1 MYIDHHVD
9 GAELVL
15 EVGDLSLH
23 QLALTVQ
30 VRQCVGARLVKD
42 CLDVGQAHAGLP
54 VDEDLLD
61 AHDVRLAVEPV
72 AGGTALGGMHQAGL
86 VPVMQR
92 PDADAQER

>member
-1 MYIDHHVD
+1 M
-9 GAELVL
+9 
-15 EVGDLSLH
+15 GDLSLH
-23 QLALTVQ
+23 QLTLTAQ
-30 VRQCVGARLVKD
+30 VRHGIRLRLIED
-42 CLDVGQAHAGLP
+42 HLDVGQAHAGLP

>member
-1 MYIDHHVD
+1 M
-9 GAELVL
+9 LQ
-15 EVGDLSLH
+15 VGDLSLH
-23 QLALTVQ
+23 QLALTAQ

-42 CLDVGQAHAGLP
+42 GLDVGQTHAGLP

-61 AHDVRLAVEPV
+61 AHDVRLTVEPV
-72 AGGTALGGMHQAGL
+72 AGGTALGGMHQAGF